1 MIAGT
6 GPAARRSG
14 SSKTPP
20 VLSLTFRV
28 KTQEYQPMDKFI
40 INGPTRLEG
49 KVPTAAA
56 KNAVLPILAAC
67 LLTEEPCTIRDVP
80 LLEDVRTM
88 ARLLRSLGAQVEQ
101 RKHNIKLAA
110 AGKIER
116 TATYD
121 IVRKM
126 RASYYVLGPL
136 LGRFGDA
143 RVSLPGGCAIG
154 PRPVDLH
161 LKGIAALGADVRLE
175 HGYIHATGR
184 LRGGTMLLEG
194 SSGPSVGAT
203 ANTMMAACLADGET
217 IIQGAACEPEVSDLA
232 GFLTAMGAKIEGCGT
247 PTIRIKGVKR
257 LRGADYRPI
266 PDRVEAGTLAV
277 AAAITR
283 GSLEITGCEPAHLT
297 SAIDSLRRAGATV
310 ETGKRKMFVSA
321 ERRPTPANI
330 TTAPYPGFATDL
342 QAQFTALLALG
353 HGTSVVTEN
362 VFEARFL
369 HALELNRMGAK
380 IDINGRTAVVQG
392 VEKLSGA
399 QVMASDLR
407 ASAALVLAGLAAEGE
422 TEVQRIYHLDR
433 GYESL
438 EQKLGAVG
446 AKIERVSY

>member
-1 MIAGT
+1 
-6 GPAARRSG
+6 
-14 SSKTPP
+14 
-20 VLSLTFRV
+20 
-28 KTQEYQPMDKFI
+28 MDKFI
-40 INGPTRLEG
+40 IHGPTRLDG
-49 KVPTAAA
+49 TVATAAA

-80 LLEDVRTM
+80 LLEDVKTM
-88 ARLLRSLGAQVEQ
+88 ARLLRSLGVEVEQ
-101 RKHNIKLAA
+101 RRHTIKIAA
-110 AGKIER
+110 SGKIER

-161 LKGIAALGADVRLE
+161 LKGISALGADVNLE
-175 HGYIHATGR
+175 HGYIHATGK

-194 SSGPSVGAT
+194 ASGPSVGAT
-203 ANTMMAACLADGET
+203 ANTMMAAVLADGDT
-217 IIQGAACEPEVSDLA
+217 VIQGAACEPEVSDLA

-247 PTIRIKGVKR
+247 PAVKIRGVKK
-257 LRGADYRPI
+257 LHGVEYRPI
-266 PDRVEAGTLAV
+266 PDRIEAGTLA
-277 AAAITR
+277 AAAAMTR

-297 SAIDSLRRAGATV
+297 SAIDCLRKAGVTV
-310 ETGKRKMFVSA
+310 ETGKRKMVVSA
-321 ERRPTPANI
+321 ERRPASITI

-342 QAQFTALLALG
+342 QAQFTALLAFG
-353 HGTSVVTEN
+353 QGTSVVTEN

-369 HALELNRMGAK
+369 HALELNRMGAR
-380 IDINGRTAVVQG
+380 IDINGRTAVIQG
-392 VEKLSGA
+392 VDSLSGA

-407 ASAALVLAGLAAEGE
+407 ASAALVLAGLAAKGE

-438 EQKLGAVG
+438 EQKLGGVG
-446 AKIERVSY
+446 ARIERVSY

>member
-1 MIAGT
+1 
-6 GPAARRSG
+6 
-14 SSKTPP
+14 
-20 VLSLTFRV
+20 
-28 KTQEYQPMDKFI
+28 MDKFI
-40 INGPTRLEG
+40 IRGPTRLEG
-49 KVPTAAA
+49 SVAVAAA

-67 LLTEEPCTIRDVP
+67 LLTEETCTIRDVP
-80 LLEDVRTM
+80 LLEDVKTM
-88 ARLLRSLGAQVEQ
+88 TKLLRSLGIQVEQ
-101 RKHNIKLAA
+101 RKHTVRITA
-110 AGKIER
+110 AGKVER
-116 TATYD
+116 IASYD

-161 LKGIAALGADVRLE
+161 LKGIAALGAEVNIE

-184 LRGGTMLLEG
+184 LRGGSMLLEG
-194 SSGPSVGAT
+194 ASGPSVGAT
-203 ANTMMAACLADGET
+203 ANTMMAAVLAEGDT
-217 IIQGAACEPEVSDLA
+217 VIQGAACEPEVTDLA
-232 GFLTAMGAKIEGCGT
+232 DFLTGMGARIEGGGT
-247 PTIRIKGVKR
+247 PVIRIRGVKR
-257 LRGADYRPI
+257 LRGTEYRPI

-277 AAAITR
+277 AAAITH
-283 GSLEITGCEPAHLT
+283 GDLEITDCEPAHLT
-297 SAIDSLRRAGATV
+297 SAIDCLRKTGATV
-310 ETGKRKMFVSA
+310 ETGKRKLIVSA
-321 ERRPTPANI
+321 ERRPASVTI

-342 QAQFTALLALG
+342 QAQFTALLACG
-353 HGTSVVTEN
+353 QGTSVVTEN

-369 HALELNRMGAK
+369 HALELNRMGAR

-392 VEKLSGA
+392 VENLSGA

-407 ASAALVLAGLAAEGE
+407 ASAALVLAGLAAKGE

-438 EQKLGAVG
+438 ESKLGAVG

>member
-1 MIAGT
+1 
-6 GPAARRSG
+6 
-14 SSKTPP
+14 
-20 VLSLTFRV
+20 
-28 KTQEYQPMDKFI
+28 MDKFI

-49 KVPTAAA
+49 TVSTAAA

-67 LLTEEPCTIRDVP
+67 LLTEEPCIIRDVP

-88 ARLLRSLGAQVEQ
+88 ARLLRSLGVQVEQ
-101 RKHNIKLAA
+101 RKHTIKIAA

-154 PRPVDLH
+154 PRPIDLH
-161 LKGIAALGADVRLE
+161 LKGVAALGAEVDLE

-184 LRGGTMLLEG
+184 LCGGTMLLEG
-194 SSGPSVGAT
+194 TSGPSVGAT
-203 ANTMMAACLADGET
+203 ANTMMAAVLADGET
-217 IIQGAACEPEVSDLA
+217 VIQGAACEPEVSDLA
-232 GFLTAMGAKIEGCGT
+232 GFLIAMGAKIEGCGT
-247 PTIRIKGVKR
+247 PAIKIKGVKR
-257 LRGADYRPI
+257 LHGADYRPI
-266 PDRVEAGTLAV
+266 PDRIEAGTLAV
-277 AAAITR
+277 AAAISR
-283 GSLEITGCEPAHLT
+283 GNLEITACEPAHLT
-297 SAIDSLRRAGATV
+297 SAIDCLRKAGATV
-310 ETGKRKMFVSA
+310 ETGKRRIVVSA
-321 ERRPTPANI
+321 ERRPEAVTVA
-330 TTAPYPGFATDL
+330 TAPYPGFPTDL
-342 QAQFTALLALG
+342 QAQFTALLATG

-362 VFEARFL
+362 VFESRFL

-380 IDINGRTAVVQG
+380 IDINGRMAVIQG
-392 VEKLSGA
+392 AEHLSGA

-407 ASAALVLAGLAAEGE
+407 ASAALVLAGLAAKGE

-438 EQKLGAVG
+438 ELKLGSVG
-446 AKIERVSY
+446 ARIERVSY

>member
-1 MIAGT
+1 
-6 GPAARRSG
+6 
-14 SSKTPP
+14 
-20 VLSLTFRV
+20 
-28 KTQEYQPMDKFI
+28 MDKFVI
-40 INGPTRLEG
+40 HGPTRLAG
-49 KVPTAAA
+49 TVSVAAA

-67 LLTEEPCTIRDVP
+67 LLTEEPCVIRDVP

-88 ARLLRSLGAQVEQ
+88 ARLLRSLGVQVEQ
-101 RKHNIKLAA
+101 RRHTIKLSA

-161 LKGIAALGADVRLE
+161 LKGISALGASVNLE

-194 SSGPSVGAT
+194 GSGPSVGAT
-203 ANTMMAACLADGET
+203 ANTIMAAVLADGET
-217 IIQGAACEPEVSDLA
+217 VIQGAACEPEVSDLA

-247 PTIRIKGVKR
+247 RAVRIRGVKK
-257 LRGADYRPI
+257 LHGAEYRPI
-266 PDRVEAGTLAV
+266 PDRIEAGTLAV

-283 GSLEITGCEPAHLT
+283 GQLAVTNCEPAHLT
-297 SAIDSLRRAGATV
+297 AVIDCLRSAGAAV
-310 ETGKRKMFVSA
+310 ETGKRQLLVDA
-321 ERRPTPANI
+321 QRRPTPVNI

-342 QAQFTALLALG
+342 QAQFTALLTLG

-369 HALELNRMGAK
+369 HALELNRMGAR
-380 IDINGRTAVVQG
+380 IDINGRTALIQG
-392 VEKLSGA
+392 VNSLSGA

-407 ASAALVLAGLAAEGE
+407 ASAALVLAALAAKGE

-438 EQKLGAVG
+438 ERKLGDVG
-446 AKIERVSY
+446 ARIERVSY